1 MYEARAKITTVTVKE
16 FTPEGARLSF
26 NLQGEVKGKYDAARV
41 ETIDALIRPDG
52 TAEFEGRM
60 VDTTADGEAIL
71 IPMKGSMKP
80 VSPTMLQVQGTES
93 FVTASKKHAWLNSA
107 KARFEGTINPQTGE
121 VLARGFETK

>member
-26 NLQGEVKGKYDAARV
+26 NLQGEVKGKYNAARV

-60 VDTTADGEAIL
+60 VDTTAEGEAIL
-71 IPMKGSMKP
+71 VPMKGSMKP

-93 FVTASKKHAWLNSA
+93 FVTASKKYAWLNSA
-107 KARFEGTINPQTGE
+107 KARFEATINPQTGE
-121 VLARGFETK
+121 VLAKGFETK